1 MRIAVLGNAGGG
13 KSTLARRLAG
23 EHALPYVEVDSF
35 LWTPDWD
42 LVPETE
48 YDARHREV
56 LDRDAWVL
64 DGMGLP
70 ASLEARFVRST
81 AVILV
86 DLPLWQHYWL
96 AAERQ
101 AAWAAGTA
109 EAPPGGRGDRPDTRR
124 LFEFMWMIDRDL
136 MPGIRTQ
143 VQAAEAAGTA
153 VFRIRDV
160 EELSGFRL

>member
-1 MRIAVLGNAGGG
+1 MRIAILGNAGGG

-23 EHALPYVEVDSF
+23 AHELPYVEVDSF

-42 LVPETE
+42 LVPEAE
-48 YDARHREV
+48 YVARHDAV
-56 LDRDAWVL
+56 LAGDAWVL

-70 ASLEARFVRST
+70 GSLDARFARCT
-81 AVILV
+81 AIILV

-101 AAWAAGTA
+101 AAWAAGTV
-109 EAPPGGRGDRPDTRR
+109 EAPPGGRGERPDTRR

-136 MPGIRTQ
+136 MPGIRDQ
-143 VQAAEAAGTA
+143 IDAAEARGTP
-153 VFRIRDV
+153 VIRVRDV
-160 EELSGFRL
+160 GELDGVQI